1 MRLQRLHGLLAQFTD
16 RYRSLG
22 QLRDSRLALLA
33 GANLLDSASTSLIV
47 PLLPLY
53 AAEATA
59 SPTFLGL
66 LFALPPLFHAMFST
80 PMGYLADRLGRKPF
94 MITGMGISGLAVV
107 GLATTLD
114 PATLLALRAVDGLG
128 SAMRSAPTTAYVG
141 DVADGDER
149 AQALGAY
156 RSAGMLAMAVGPVV
170 GGGLATVGPLALPFQ
185 VLGAGTVLG
194 AVALLWLPPAP
205 RGVDAELSLPTPGAL
220 RRTITPAIAVV
231 GLSGFLA
238 ALGTAALNPV
248 FAPLLRTTVDA
259 SPGYVGLAWGLLGLG
274 VAVFV
279 PVGGTLAD
287 ESGRVRTLVA
297 GKGLWALVMV
307 GLAVATL
314 PIVPLAL
321 VFLGGIASGLMG
333 PAQGVL
339 RYEIA
344 PEGRES
350 TLVGAFGAL
359 GAAGAVVGP
368 VAGGWAADAVGVR
381 TTAVI
386 VGVVWVIDGLA
397 LHLGVSEPAR

>member
-1 MRLQRLHGLLAQFTD
+1 MRLPRPHGLLGQFLD

-33 GANLLDSASTSLIV
+33 GANLLDRASTSLIV

-53 AAEATA
+53 ATRAAV
-59 SPTFLGL
+59 SPGFLGL
-66 LFALPPLFHAMFST
+66 VFALPPLFHALCST

-94 MITGMGISGLAVV
+94 IVAGMGVSGLAVV
-107 GLATTLD
+107 GLAVTLD
-114 PATLLALRAVDGLG
+114 PVALLALRGVDGLG

-149 AQALGAY
+149 GQAIGAY
-156 RSAGMLAMAVGPVV
+156 RSSGMLAMAVGPVL
-170 GGGLATVGPLALPFQ
+170 GGGLATVGSLALPFL
-185 VLGAGTVLG
+185 VLGGVTVVG

-205 RGVDAELSLPTPGAL
+205 GGVDAGFSLPTPAAL
-220 RRTITPAIAVV
+220 RRTITPAIAVL

-238 ALGTAALNPV
+238 ALGTAALSPI
-248 FAPLLRTTVDA
+248 FAPLLGATVDA
-259 SPGYVGLAWGLLGLG
+259 GPAYVGLAWGLLGLG
-274 VAVFV
+274 VALFV

-297 GKGLWALVMV
+297 GKLLWALVAV

-314 PIVPLAL
+314 PVAPLAL
-321 VFLGGIASGLMG
+321 LFLGGLASGLMG
-333 PAQGVL
+333 PALGAL

-344 PEGRES
+344 PDGRES
-350 TLVGAFGAL
+350 TVVGGFGAL

-368 VAGGWAADAVGVR
+368 LAGGWIADLVGLR
-381 TTAVI
+381 TTVLVVGALWLVDGTMLWLAVP
-386 VGVVWVIDGLA
+386 
-397 LHLGVSEPAR
+397 EPAG